1 MKNYYEILDVD
12 QNASKEEIMSQY
24 RFMAFV
30 FHPDRFSGNSKMQK
44 KAEEKLKTINE
55 AKDTLCNPGKR
66 SAYDKKLEA
75 HETTQR
81 ANDEFWQDFIRQA
94 AQEYAEQGKTKHP
107 PGTTAQP
114 QKRKAT
120 KQELKDHLDKIENLL
135 DEMKWRK
142 AKEELSVFEDLGK
155 TPKKPPEDIWLFCSK
170 DRAEWKQAEGL
181 EERSNEVKDNFIRN
195 SALISLG
202 IYLFIG
208 IIWAITIDESGGNG
222 AEEAAVAAGFGTPL
236 VGSVCALIYG
246 HAWSGRWG
254 KTVDYLLG
262 ILAGIGVYLGLNLLG
277 GCIVVVVII
286 VLINLFGSKK

>member
-1 MKNYYEILDVD
+1 MKNYYKILDID
-12 QNASKEEIMSQY
+12 PNASREEIMNQY
-24 RFMAFV
+24 KFMAFV

-81 ANDEFWQDFIRQA
+81 VNDEFWQDFIQQA
-94 AQEYAEQGKTKHP
+94 AKEYAKQGGSKSS
-107 PGTTAQP
+107 PGTTPQP
-114 QKRKAT
+114 KKRKAT
-120 KQELKDHLDKIENLL
+120 KQELKDHLAKIENLL
-135 DEMKWRK
+135 DEMKWRE

-155 TPKKPPEDIWLFCSK
+155 TPKKPPENVWLFCGK
-170 DRAEWKQAEGL
+170 DRPEWKRAERL
-181 EERSNEVKDNFIRN
+181 EERSDEVKDNFIRK

-208 IIWAITIDESGGNG
+208 IIWAIIVDESGGVD
-222 AEEAAVAAGFGTPL
+222 AEDAAVMVGFGAPF
-236 VGSVCALIYG
+236 VGSISTLIYG
-246 HAWSGRWG
+246 YIWSGRWG
-254 KTVDYLLG
+254 KSVDYLLG
-262 ILAGIGVYLGLNLLG
+262 ILAGVGVYLGLNLLG
-277 GCIVVVVII
+277 GCIVVVAIM